1 MGAFYD
7 NYMLITTNMIF
18 VNKQRMEAVGF
29 IIITHYVLKT
39 MLSPLCVSSHL
50 ILSTAIW
57 YIDTHITPFHR
68 GENRGSWKDKE

>member
-7 NYMLITTNMIF
+7 NYMLIITNVIF

-50 ILSTAIW
+50 ILSTAI
-57 YIDTHITPFHR
+57 
-68 GENRGSWKDKE
+68 